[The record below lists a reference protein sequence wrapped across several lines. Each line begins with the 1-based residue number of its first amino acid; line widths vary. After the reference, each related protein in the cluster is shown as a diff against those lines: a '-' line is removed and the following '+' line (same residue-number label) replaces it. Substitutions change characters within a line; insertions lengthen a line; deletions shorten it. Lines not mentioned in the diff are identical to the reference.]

1 MGRFH
6 PEKFDLDIRGR
17 RFVGKGRG
25 KGWAVVARWSYLEH
39 GVPPRLTDRLLALVK
54 LLYDNNV
61 IDEERLRSEFG
72 IPASET
78 SAEDGGEEFYEVGDD
93 MESELDHMLGM
104 VEEVRDPKYWSR
116 GDTKIEKLRAGV
128 RMLVDEVEASDAGA

>member
-1 MGRFH
+1 MS
-6 PEKFDLDIRGR
+6 
-17 RFVGKGRG
+17 
-25 KGWAVVARWSYLEH
+25 ARWSYLQY

-72 IPASET
+72 LPASET
-78 SAEDGGEEFYEVGDD
+78 IAEEGGEEFYEVGDD
-93 MESELDHMLGM
+93 TEAELDDMLDM
-104 VEEVRDPKYWSR
+104 IEEARDPKYWSK
-116 GDTKIEKLRAGV
+116 GNTKMERLKSGI